1 MKTVSLLL
9 IIILLGISFSCT
21 PTDIAQTDNTRVIL
35 STGDDDSVRPDNDR
49 D

>member
-1 MKTVSLLL
+1 MKTLSFLLL
-9 IIILLGISFSCT
+9 MILSGILFSCT
-21 PTDIAQTDNTRVIL
+21 PTDISDTDQSRNIL